1 MPKPFKKLLSRF
13 MSARRGIL
21 VRLRVFDLEFLEM
34 VAPTLFQGL
43 GEGMKRNEGSISH
56 PTVV

>member
-1 MPKPFKKLLSRF
+1 MPKPFKKLLPRF
-13 MSARRGIL
+13 MSVRRGIL

-34 VAPTLFQGL
+34 VAPALFQGL
-43 GEGMKRNEGSISH
+43 GEGAKRIEGSISR